1 VADQLYLSLW
11 FPNFR
16 FAGLPAATLSV
27 LRQFPFSPA
36 KPGVRAAVVY
46 PLNWSEASIY
56 QRIWEADEIS
66 DESPEALHAQLQSA
80 IGQAMESL
88 HEDYCYEF
96 EVYWDLWVPAAPNNA
111 ENDNAGNDNADKK
124 WELQPSLVRVA
135 ALGPDFD
142 ESAFDQNGH
151 IRLDLGLDASF
162 LQPELELN
170 KDTLDRVQDNI
181 TKLIEMT
188 ARIEKYC
195 GVSTRLLWSDD
206 ESSLAQKLLD
216 RLQKLN

>member
-16 FAGLPAATLSV
+16 FAALPAATLSV

-36 KPGVRAAVVY
+36 KPGIRAAVVY
-46 PLNWSEASIY
+46 PLNWSEASVY

-66 DESPEALHAQLQSA
+66 DESPEALHSQLQLA
-80 IGQAMESL
+80 IGQATESL

-96 EVYWDLWVPAAPNNA
+96 EVFWDLWVPAAVEA
-111 ENDNAGNDNADKK
+111 ADKK

-135 ALGPDFD
+135 ALGPQF
-142 ESAFDQNGH
+142 EEAAFEQNGH
-151 IRLDLGLDASF
+151 IRIDLGLDISF
-162 LQPELELN
+162 LQPELELD

-181 TKLIEMT
+181 TRLVDMT

-195 GVSTRLLWSDD
+195 GISTRLLWSDD